1 MLELARDLLPLLRA
15 GQTVAT
21 VTVVGV
27 ARSAPRGV
35 GSAMAVTRDARVIGS
50 ISGGC
55 VEGDAVAMALAALGR
70 GDGDR
75 ARFGFT
81 DEQAFAAGLAC
92 GGTIDAVISVVRPD
106 DQTVLDALER
116 AADDRPSVVGI
127 VTEGPATGSFVASPP
142 TVGATG
148 IRASSD
154 DAVLDVVAPRRPRL
168 ILLGAG
174 EHAAAIC
181 RVAAAAGFSVS
192 VCDVWDA
199 LVTAERFPAADALRT
214 AIPDEFL
221 TELDARGELD
231 AQTSI
236 CVLTHDLRLD
246 IPALRVALAST
257 AGFVGAMGARRT
269 VARREDLL
277 RADGVPDAQIARLHS
292 PLGLDLGGSSPEETA
307 IAVLAEIVA
316 ARHGGTGAA
325 LRHGSGALHAR
336 PAASPSAMDAG
347 SCAVAS

>member
-92 GGTIDAVISVVRPD
+92 GGTIDAVISLVHPD
-106 DQTVLDALER
+106 DQTALGALER
-116 AADDRPSVVGI
+116 AADDRPSALGI
-127 VTEGPATGSFVASPP
+127 VTEGPATGNFVASPP

-154 DAVLDVVAPRRPRL
+154 GAVLDVVAPRRPRL
-168 ILLGAG
+168 VLLGAG

-181 RVAAAAGFSVS
+181 RVAAAAGFAVS
-192 VCDVWDA
+192 VCDVWDT
-199 LVTAERFPAADALRT
+199 LVTAERFPAAASLHT
-214 AIPDEFL
+214 AIPEAFL
-221 TELDARGELD
+221 TDLEARGDID

-246 IPALRVALAST
+246 IPALRVALASP

-269 VARREDLL
+269 VARREQLL
-277 RADGVPDAQIARLHS
+277 REAGMPHAQIARLHS
-292 PLGLDLGGSSPEETA
+292 PLGLDLGGSSPDETA

-316 ARHGGTGAA
+316 VRHGGTGGA
-325 LRHGSGALHAR
+325 LRLGTGALHPRSSDALA
-336 PAASPSAMDAG
+336 PADAAS
-347 SCAVAS
+347 CATAR